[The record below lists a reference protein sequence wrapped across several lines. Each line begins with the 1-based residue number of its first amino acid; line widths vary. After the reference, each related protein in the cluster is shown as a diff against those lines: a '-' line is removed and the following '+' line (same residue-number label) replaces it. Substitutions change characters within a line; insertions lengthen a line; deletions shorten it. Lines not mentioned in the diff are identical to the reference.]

1 MKTSQL
7 HESTQTF
14 NKLTQ
19 LIISSS
25 KFRMENSKLNEAAN
39 ANNSSGQKKDDAEET
54 PNPYGLT
61 KKEQCLVGVGL
72 FVLTTVIAIAIG
84 NYLNTEK

>member
-25 KFRMENSKLNEAAN
+25 KFRMENSKLNGAAH
-39 ANNSSGQKKDDAEET
+39 ANNSGQKKNDAEET

-72 FVLTTVIAIAIG
+72 FVLTTVIAISIG
-84 NYLNTEK
+84 KYLNMEK